1 MVELAYVDTLSY
13 ETVRQTL
20 KKERPAATP
29 QADVVH
35 PRQAL
40 G

>member
-1 MVELAYVDTLSY
+1 MVELTYVDTLSY

-20 KKERPAATP
+20 KKERPPTAP

-35 PRQAL
+35 L
-40 G
+40 

>member
-20 KKERPAATP
+20 KKERAPGLFGS
-29 QADVVH
+29 D
-35 PRQAL
+35 L
-40 G
+40 SY